1 MIKWI
6 FILNCVVL
14 FIEFIILEYF
24 YSWYYKLGIMNNGLF
39 MGLRES
45 EYFIY
50 YLVLEE
56 VFV

>member
-24 YSWYYKLGIMNNGLF
+24 YSWYYKLGIMRNGLF
-39 MGLRES
+39 MGLGES
-45 EYFIY
+45 E
-50 YLVLEE
+50 
-56 VFV
+56 